1 MQTRKY
7 KMTMEQINE
16 AQEHLDKFFAIIES
30 LEADF
35 GDEYDKV
42 DSGYLADG
50 SNPELEIV
58 KALDT
63 IDDILGRKED
73 FNNDLKVI
81 KQGVRE

>member
-1 MQTRKY
+1 METRKY
-7 KMTMEQINE
+7 KMTMEQIKE

-35 GDEYDKV
+35 SNDYDKV
-42 DSGYLADG
+42 DSGYLPDG
-50 SNPELEIV
+50 SNPELEII
-58 KALDT
+58 KALDS

-73 FNNDLKVI
+73 FNKALKVI